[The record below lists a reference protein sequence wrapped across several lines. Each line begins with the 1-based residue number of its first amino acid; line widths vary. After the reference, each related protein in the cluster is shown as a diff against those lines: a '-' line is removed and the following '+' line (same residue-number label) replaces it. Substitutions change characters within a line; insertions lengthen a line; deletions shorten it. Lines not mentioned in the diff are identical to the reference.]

1 MEKEYLK
8 NFSTWANSLKFEN
21 IPDDVV
27 RTAKLQIA
35 NNIAAGLG
43 SLNSEGE
50 EYTKEFGIRG
60 KDGECTVIDG
70 RKTDLVSAYFLNSSY
85 SMMHD
90 FDDYLFMGHTG
101 HSSVFSSLALCEK
114 TEKSSEEFIKNV
126 IIGNELGGRLGA
138 SVIIGPH
145 NGQMWSFIHQANA
158 AGITGTA
165 LGDGEETILDS
176 VAMSL
181 YNPPYTLE
189 PGFMGGESK
198 FLTASASGATGLNAG
213 FFSLSGAKGESFI
226 FETEKGFLDK
236 FSFLPLPEM
245 LSGFGESWVTRSIAF
260 KPYPGCAYIQTPLEC
275 VNEMITDPED
285 IDEIEVRSSLLTFGM
300 ENMSKPYRDEESLLP
315 VNVNFSVPYS
325 VALML
330 LNGGDLETSHLT
342 NSNLQENLD
351 ELNEIVEKISLV
363 HDWKYTVE
371 ALKGV
376 RKGMDFIPLLKEKGA
391 RKTLSAVR
399 KMGGEHS
406 NISGWK
412 EFVKL
417 LGSGKIFSLL
427 NETTDQKS
435 WENFDLS
442 EASFKDL
449 EFNFGS
455 SVKIQTKDGK
465 TKTREKLAHEG
476 TSQKDPKE
484 IEKIVQEKLEKET
497 SQKLGEE
504 KSQELFETIMNL
516 ENRKLT
522 ELTNIF
528 TS

>member
-1 MEKEYLK
+1 MEKKYLK
-8 NFSTWANSLKFEN
+8 NFSNWASSVKFEN

-27 RTAKLQIA
+27 RKAKLQIA

-43 SLNSEGE
+43 SLNSDGK

-60 KDGECTVIDG
+60 EGNCTVIDG
-70 RKTDLVSAYFLNSSY
+70 RETDLVSAYFLNSSY

-145 NGQMWSFIHQANA
+145 NGQMWSFIHQAITA
-158 AGITGTA
+158 AITGVA
-165 LGDGEETILDS
+165 LGGDGETVLDS
-176 VAMSL
+176 VSMSL

-198 FLTASASGATGLNAG
+198 FLTASASGSTGLNAG
-213 FFSLSGAKGESFI
+213 FFSLSGASGNGSI

-236 FSFLPLPEM
+236 FSFLPLPET
-245 LSGFGESWVTRSIAF
+245 LTGFGESWVTRSIAF
-260 KPYPGCAYIQTPLEC
+260 KPYPGCAYIQSPLEC
-275 VNEMITDPED
+275 VNEIITDPEE
-285 IDEIEVRSSLLTFGM
+285 IEEIEVRGSLLTIGM
-300 ENMSKPYRDEESLLP
+300 ENMSKPYRDKSSLLP

-342 NSNLQENLD
+342 NSNLQDNLD
-351 ELNEIVEKISLV
+351 ELNEIVEKIDLV
-363 HDWKYTVE
+363 HDWEYTVE

-376 RKGMDFIPLLKEKGA
+376 RKGLDFVTILKEKGA
-391 RKTLSAVR
+391 GKILSAIR
-399 KMGGEHS
+399 EMSGEHS

-412 EFVKL
+412 EFAKL

-427 NETTDQKS
+427 NGTTEQES
-435 WENFDLS
+435 WEDFDL
-442 EASFKDL
+442 ENASFENL

-455 SVKIQTKDGK
+455 SVKIHTKNGK
-465 TKTREKLAHEG
+465 TKTRKKYTHQG
-476 TSQKDPKE
+476 TSQKEPEE
-484 IEKIVQEKLEKET
+484 IKKTVKEKLEKEA
-497 SQKLGEE
+497 SQNLGEE
-504 KSQELFETIMNL
+504 KSQEIFNIIMDL
-516 ENRKLT
+516 ENKPLT
-522 ELTNIF
+522 ELTSIF
-528 TS
+528 TN